1 MEDRQCVQSL
11 QVVQAVVHVADLEGG
26 VASSQRVQEVHRR
39 AALVTAQRCNVL
51 EHANAVRLANS
62 RDEELS
68 LSLSLSWPVANSCCK
83 CGANGVFYLINVY

>member
-1 MEDRQCVQSL
+1 MEDSQCVQSL

-26 VASSQRVQEVHRR
+26 VASSQRIQEVHRR

-62 RDEELS
+62 RDDEELIAS
-68 LSLSLSWPVANSCCK
+68 TSAGQLPIRAANVEQT
-83 CGANGVFYLINVY
+83 VFSIS